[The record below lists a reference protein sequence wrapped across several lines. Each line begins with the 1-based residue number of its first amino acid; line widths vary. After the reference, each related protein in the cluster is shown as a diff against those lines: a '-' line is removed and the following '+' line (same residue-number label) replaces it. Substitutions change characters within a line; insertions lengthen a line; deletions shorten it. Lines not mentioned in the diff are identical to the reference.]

1 MIYITNKKEVG
12 FTMTLLTPPRSK
24 NWYHH
29 LRLKIWVPA
38 LLLIL
43 AVCLTLKTT
52 YYATEHYLD
61 GDASSELVLAHHLAE
76 TGQILSTDWYYS
88 TELRV
93 LNTQLVYAPLFRIFS
108 DWHMVRFV
116 GALIMQALLVLS
128 FAYLCKQTSLS
139 LGAFFLGAAL
149 LISPTSIAYGRI
161 VLYHCYYMPHII
173 LSFLIVGL
181 YLSSYKKFT
190 IRRYGPAS
198 LRCLLLLLLSF
209 GSGLGGVRQVIITH
223 LPLLLVVVYRIFR
236 EGPQTPLWIAI
247 KNNLG
252 KLSLGCLCTFA
263 FLIGFV
269 INTSVFHRLFEFKDY
284 TQLVYEI
291 IDTQKLS
298 DLIYGLL
305 HQFGFRRQLKILSR
319 SGLIT
324 LGSIIIAAYCIGSS
338 IHRCIKNTDHPCF
351 SKQIVSLFFSS
362 ALCVMLCVFI
372 LADSEWQYVLYLIP
386 VAVWYIPL
394 LCIQYD
400 SFSIHSL
407 YVRHSD
413 THLLLTLLLLIPS
426 IAVNVLFFNAH
437 NTSFSQL
444 YEGLTY
450 KNENLVQQLQQPL
463 KSIQENSYT
472 IGYSTFWNGNT
483 ITEITDGQIKMIGLE
498 LKEGKDAND
507 TESALPSFS
516 YYKWLTLKSYHDL
529 DPEKVFL
536 LLTSAENEAYL
547 EMPFEDKGE
556 VIYEDDGCFIVYG
569 FDDPSMIY
577 QMIIW

>member
-1 MIYITNKKEVG
+1 M
-12 FTMTLLTPPRSK
+12 
-24 NWYHH
+24 
-29 LRLKIWVPA
+29 
-38 LLLIL
+38 IL

-190 IRRYGPAS
+190 IRRYGAAS

-319 SGLIT
+319 SGLIA
-324 LGSIIIAAYCIGSS
+324 LGSILITTYCLGYS
-338 IHRCIKNTDHPCF
+338 IHLCIKNPDQSCF
-351 SKQIVSLFFSS
+351 SKQIVSLFFNS
-362 ALCVMLCVFI
+362 ALGIMLCVFI
-372 LADSEWQYVLYLIP
+372 FADASWYYVLYLIP
-386 VAVWYIPL
+386 VAIWYIPF
-394 LCIQYD
+394 LCTQYD
-400 SFSIHSL
+400 SFSIQSL
-407 YVRHSD
+407 HVRCSD
-413 THLLLTLLLLIPS
+413 TYLLLTLLLLVPS
-426 IAVNVLFFNAH
+426 IAINVVFFNAH
-437 NTSFSQL
+437 TPSFSQL
-444 YEGLTY
+444 YEGLAY

-463 KSIQENSYT
+463 NSIQENSYT
-472 IGYSTFWNGNT
+472 VGYSTFWNANT
-483 ITEITDGQIKMIGLE
+483 LTEMTDGQIKMIGLT
-498 LKEGKDAND
+498 LKNNDEDAND
-507 TESALPSFS
+507 DHEATSPSFA
-516 YYKWLTLKSYHDL
+516 YYKWLTLKSYL
-529 DPEKVFL
+529 DIKPEKAFL
-536 LLTSAENEAYL
+536 LLTPAENEAYL
-547 EMPFEDKGE
+547 EMPFENKGE

-569 FDDPSMIY
+569 FDDPSVLY
-577 QMIIW
+577 QMITW